1 MKTVINLVDDYRP
14 GGIRSLLDDME
25 PALRKPGCNWLVQ
38 VVNSAAPIRLQA
50 RPDIIVIHY
59 SMAWRKLLWLML
71 LRLCHPNAKL
81 VIVEHHYT
89 SSFEERHVTHP
100 RRFRYLLS
108 AAYKLADQVIAVSKA
123 QSIWLRAAGIA
134 SIDKITVI
142 PSCRNYSDFL
152 AIPRQ
157 EFPGGSTV
165 IGAMG
170 RLVEGKGFDVLIKA
184 MRRLPAQQFQLRIAG
199 DGDQIDKLKALAA
212 GMNNVEFVGHTD
224 NPAAFLAGC
233 DLLAMPSR
241 TESFGL
247 VCAEAKAAGMPVVVS
262 KVDALPQQAIGCG
275 VVVEPED
282 VTGFADGIQYVADPH
297 RLRRLSARARAS
309 VANAWTDYLNAWSMV
324 LE

>member
-1 MKTVINLVDDYRP
+1 MKTVINLIDDNRA
-14 GGIRSLLDDME
+14 GGVRSLLDDMAT
-25 PALRKPGCNWLVQ
+25 ALGKPGRNWLVQ

-50 RPDIIVIHY
+50 RPDIIIVHY
-59 SMAWRKLLWLML
+59 AMAWRNLPWLML
-71 LRLCHPNAKL
+71 LRLCYPGAKL

-89 SSFEERHVTHP
+89 SSFEERYVSHQ
-100 RRFRYLLS
+100 RRFRHLLS
-108 AAYKLADQVIAVSKA
+108 TAYRLADQVIAVSKA
-123 QSIWLRAAGIA
+123 QSIWLRASGLA

-142 PSCRNYSDFL
+142 PSCRDYSSFF
-152 AIPRQ
+152 AIPRK

-165 IGAMG
+165 VGAMG
-170 RLVEGKGFDVLIKA
+170 RLVELKGFDVLIRA

-199 DGDQIDKLKALAA
+199 DGDQVDHLKALAD

-224 NPAAFLAGC
+224 NPAEFFAGC

-241 TESFGL
+241 MESFGL

-262 KVDALPQQAIGCG
+262 NVDALPLQALDCG

-282 VTGFADGIQYVADPH
+282 VTGLAEGIQYVADPH

-309 VANAWTDYLNAWSMV
+309 VVNAWSDYLNAWSMV
-324 LE
+324 LA